1 MSLLNELKRRHVFK
15 VSIAYIILAWLVMQ
29 VADVVLNNIAA
40 PAWVF
45 HVLLLFLACGFPLA
59 IFFAW
64 AFELTPDG
72 LKREHE
78 VDRSQSITHAT
89 SRKLDFVI
97 IGVLVVALGYF
108 AYDKLVLSAQ
118 RDAALVEAT
127 TQAVSNQVA
136 VEESTF
142 ETNKSIAV
150 LPFVNMSDDAGNEY
164 FADGL
169 AEELLNML
177 VKIPELSVAARTSSF
192 SFKNKD
198 LRISEIARQ
207 LNVNYILEGS
217 VRKSGDKVRI
227 TAQLIKADEGYHLWS
242 KSFDRTLND
251 IFKVQDE
258 IATMVAQ
265 ALKVNLLGTSQTKR
279 MINPQAYVLYLK
291 GQYFL
296 TLASAGD
303 LKRSEEFLL
312 QAVELD
318 TEFAEA
324 WAMLAMSYYWQI
336 SSSAKTRGEGI
347 PLAMNAIERAKSI
360 DPDLGIAWGVYS
372 YLKNHLDWDWSVAQ
386 TAINK
391 AHELEPNNNLIR
403 RWRASTAHTLGK
415 LDEAVELYEQA
426 ILNDPLSMGLYSALG
441 NVYMKVHRYDEAI
454 ATFEKQAELDPTYYW
469 VYFNLGKSFLLKG
482 DSERALLEIK
492 KNPENVFRVV
502 GLVMAYSTLGR
513 EAEAEIELQRL
524 ILEYGENNP
533 AWVAEA
539 YSWRGQF
546 DEAFDWLEMAYA
558 QRDISLS
565 YMLGNN
571 VLNSLK
577 DDPRWTDLLNRMNL
591 LQYWLNMPA
600 GFGGPTEPSN

>member
-1 MSLLNELKRRHVFK
+1 VVALVF
-15 VSIAYIILAWLVMQ
+15 ILADRFWLSTRLAEQ
-29 VADVVLNNIAA
+29 SAA
-40 PAWVF
+40 PA
-45 HVLLLFLACGFPLA
+45 
-59 IFFAW
+59 
-64 AFELTPDG
+64 
-72 LKREHE
+72 
-78 VDRSQSITHAT
+78 
-89 SRKLDFVI
+89 
-97 IGVLVVALGYF
+97 VAGT
-108 AYDKLVLSAQ
+108 
-118 RDAALVEAT
+118 E
-127 TQAVSNQVA
+127 QVA
-136 VEESTF
+136 TEPETSVEPDH
-142 ETNKSIAV
+142 SIAV

-177 VKIPELSVAARTSSF
+177 VKIPGLRVAARTSSF

-198 LRISEIARQ
+198 LKISEIAGQ

-242 KSFDRTLND
+242 ESFDRTLND

-265 ALKVNLLGTSQTKR
+265 ALKVSLLGNSLTKR
-279 MINPQAYVLYLK
+279 MIDPKAYVLYLK
-291 GQYFL
+291 GRHFL
-296 TLASAGD
+296 TLSSAGD
-303 LKRSEEFLL
+303 LRRAEEFLL

-318 TEFAEA
+318 TEYAEA
-324 WAMLAMSYYWQI
+324 WAYLAMCYFWQI
-336 SSSAKTRGEGI
+336 SSSAKTRGEGV

-386 TAINK
+386 AAINK

-415 LDEAVELYEQA
+415 LDEAIELYEQA

-441 NVYMKVHRYDEAI
+441 NIYMKVHRYDEAI
-454 ATFEKQAELDPTYYW
+454 ETFEKQAELDPTYYW

-492 KNPENVFRVV
+492 KNPENVFRIV

-524 ILEYGENNP
+524 IIDYVENNP
-533 AWVAEA
+533 VWIAEA
-539 YSWRGQF
+539 YSWRGQN
-546 DEAFDWLEMAYA
+546 DEAFDWLEMAYM
-558 QRDISLS
+558 QRDISLT

-571 VLNSLK
+571 VLNSLN

-591 LQYWLNMPA
+591 LQYWLDMPA
-600 GFGGPTEPSN
+600 GYGGPTKPQD